1 MRTLL
6 PTMLAIALSMTASPA
21 QADEQLAAA
30 LERTG
35 FFTGFDRAQ
44 TAALRA
50 EVVSQGYAAALRG
63 ARRIAPANTQA
74 FAAGGVGAW
83 VRNDIGPILAMRGV
97 TFRPAEDR
105 LALDRSA
112 YSVVIGTNEYPMW
125 QAGETNPELAATV
138 AAFGMVN
145 SLLEAI
151 GAPERLYLIGQG
163 ASGQAWLLSPAQAQI
178 IRGVAP
184 PDNWPYLPGLEALPA
199 AVVMATPAAAPPAS
213 AATAAPISA
222 PTPPAIEAAPTAPL
236 ATIAA
241 PVVEALSDPA
251 ASARPLSGDASP
263 NQTPA
268 RPH

>member
-1 MRTLL
+1 M
-6 PTMLAIALSMTASPA
+6 IASPA

-44 TAALRA
+44 AAALRA
-50 EVVSQGYAAALRG
+50 EVVNQGYAAALRG
-63 ARRIAPANTQA
+63 ARRVAPANTQA

-145 SLLEAI
+145 SLLEAV

-163 ASGQAWLLSPAQAQI
+163 AAGQAWLLSPAQAQI
-178 IRGVAP
+178 IRSVAP
-184 PDNWPYLPGLEALPA
+184 PDSWPYLPGLEALPA
-199 AVVMATPAAAPPAS
+199 AVVMAAPAAADAPPAS
-213 AATAAPISA
+213 AA
-222 PTPPAIEAAPTAPL
+222 TAPL

-241 PVVEALSDPA
+241 PVVEALSNPA
-251 ASARPLSGDASP
+251 ASARPLSSDASP